1 MKSIGKEKKGKLE
14 QHFSSRAHCSAVAD
28 LSSFCKIEG
37 HINLMYDKR
46 KRAVEIQKEKE
57 VIQNRKVIE
66 ILLDITRTLGR
77 QGLAFRGDI
86 EENGNFFQ
94 LLKLVARHSPTLK
107 SWLDDKYSRP
117 YHVTYS
123 SPESQNIF
131 IELLADEIRKEVTK
145 RVRDTKLFSVLA
157 DTTPDTSHH
166 DRLSCA
172 VRFVGCNGEAEE
184 RLLEVMELKDKT
196 DLGHAKAILATIE
209 TAGLNSDSIAFQSYD
224 FAATMSGKRKGAQAM
239 LSNELKRHV
248 PYIPCQG
255 HRANTVIEHA
265 SSACPLIV
273 FLFEQL
279 EAVYVF
285 FTSSKKRNSIISE
298 KTKAVENALQ
308 LRNLS
313 RTRWTA
319 RAESIQAVWV
329 SFEIIIESLQD
340 VKETSTEPRIAADAD
355 ALMRKILRFDFIAF
369 LMFMKNIMWKT
380 KILTEHLQEEKLNII
395 DALTAIKGSINS
407 LQRMYSSD
415 DEFDNLIQAAVI
427 LAKRMGVD
435 PEREYERFH
444 RPIRP
449 PRRID
454 DNPETASHLTFQV
467 FYRSQMRNVLGT
479 LIAEFSDNLQSCIA
493 KVKPLSILQPPLEIQ
508 SLQMQDVEDLCK
520 LCPANLLPDAR
531 SLFAEMETYINCFD
545 KTAGKPE
552 NIAGAAAEVF
562 RQRRVFPLTNR
573 AYGLAFTSPI
583 SVAKNERT
591 FSRLKIVK
599 NFLRARMKD
608 ERLNS
613 LMLLYCERDIL
624 DAIDIQHIA
633 LKWARQK
640 KRRIVVD

>member
-1 MKSIGKEKKGKLE
+1 MTNI
-14 QHFSSRAHCSAVAD
+14 QD
-28 LSSFCKIEG
+28 
-37 HINLMYDKR
+37 HIR
-46 KRAVEIQKEKE
+46 
-57 VIQNRKVIE
+57 
-66 ILLDITRTLGR
+66 
-77 QGLAFRGDI
+77 
-86 EENGNFFQ
+86 
-94 LLKLVARHSPTLK
+94 SP
-107 SWLDDKYSRP
+107 
-117 YHVTYS
+117 

-157 DTTPDTSHH
+157 DTTPDTSHQ

-184 RLLEVMELKDKT
+184 RLLEVKELKDKT
-196 DLGHAKAILATIE
+196 GLGHAKAILATID
-209 TAGLNSDSIAFQSYD
+209 TAGLNSDYIAFQSYD

-273 FLFEQL
+273 SLFKQL
-279 EAVYVF
+279 GAVYVF
-285 FTSSKKRNSIISE
+285 FTSSTKRNSIISE

-319 RAESIQAVWV
+319 RAESIQTVWV

-380 KILTEHLQEEKLNII
+380 KILTEHLQEAKLNII

-449 PRRID
+449 PKRI
-454 DNPETASHLTFQV
+454 E
-467 FYRSQMRNVLGT
+467 
-479 LIAEFSDNLQSCIA
+479 
-493 KVKPLSILQPPLEIQ
+493 
-508 SLQMQDVEDLCK
+508 
-520 LCPANLLPDAR
+520 
-531 SLFAEMETYINCFD
+531 
-545 KTAGKPE
+545 
-552 NIAGAAAEVF
+552 
-562 RQRRVFPLTNR
+562 
-573 AYGLAFTSPI
+573 
-583 SVAKNERT
+583 
-591 FSRLKIVK
+591 
-599 NFLRARMKD
+599 
-608 ERLNS
+608 
-613 LMLLYCERDIL
+613 
-624 DAIDIQHIA
+624 
-633 LKWARQK
+633 
-640 KRRIVVD
+640 

>member
-1 MKSIGKEKKGKLE
+1 
-14 QHFSSRAHCSAVAD
+14 
-28 LSSFCKIEG
+28 
-37 HINLMYDKR
+37 MYDKR

-94 LLKLVARHSPTLK
+94 LLKRVARHSPTLK

-117 YHVTYS
+117 HHVTYS

-145 RVRDTKLFSVLA
+145 RVRDAKLFSVLA
-157 DTTPDTSHH
+157 DTTPDTSHQ

-184 RLLEVMELKDKT
+184 RQLEVKELKDKT
-196 DLGHAKAILATIE
+196 GLGHAKAILATID
-209 TAGLNSDSIAFQSYD
+209 TAGLNSDYIAFQSYD

-273 FLFEQL
+273 SLFEQL

-285 FTSSKKRNSIISE
+285 FTSSTKRNSIISE

-329 SFEIIIESLQD
+329 SF
-340 VKETSTEPRIAADAD
+340 
-355 ALMRKILRFDFIAF
+355 
-369 LMFMKNIMWKT
+369 
-380 KILTEHLQEEKLNII
+380 
-395 DALTAIKGSINS
+395 
-407 LQRMYSSD
+407 
-415 DEFDNLIQAAVI
+415 
-427 LAKRMGVD
+427 
-435 PEREYERFH
+435 
-444 RPIRP
+444 
-449 PRRID
+449 
-454 DNPETASHLTFQV
+454 
-467 FYRSQMRNVLGT
+467 
-479 LIAEFSDNLQSCIA
+479 
-493 KVKPLSILQPPLEIQ
+493 
-508 SLQMQDVEDLCK
+508 
-520 LCPANLLPDAR
+520 
-531 SLFAEMETYINCFD
+531 
-545 KTAGKPE
+545 
-552 NIAGAAAEVF
+552 
-562 RQRRVFPLTNR
+562 
-573 AYGLAFTSPI
+573 
-583 SVAKNERT
+583 
-591 FSRLKIVK
+591 
-599 NFLRARMKD
+599 
-608 ERLNS
+608 
-613 LMLLYCERDIL
+613 
-624 DAIDIQHIA
+624 
-633 LKWARQK
+633 
-640 KRRIVVD
+640 